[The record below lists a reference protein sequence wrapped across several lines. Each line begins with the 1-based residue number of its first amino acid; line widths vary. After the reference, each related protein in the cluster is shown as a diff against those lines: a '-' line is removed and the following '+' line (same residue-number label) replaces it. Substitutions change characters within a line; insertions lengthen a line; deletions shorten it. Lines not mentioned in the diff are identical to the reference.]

1 VISIVASVFTILELV
16 VRDKWDADAER
27 SIDELGLLVFQAFPI
42 LYYYDIN
49 GSKGKLAVFGGIVI
63 HLAFGTS
70 LFFLSL
76 GLECDTSHFAICA
89 IVTGLFLTGIFF
101 DKIRFYQFL

>member
-1 VISIVASVFTILELV
+1 VGENQEMTWSNFKKYGPIVLSVAASAFTILGLV
-16 VRDKWDADAER
+16 VRDKWDADVER

-49 GSKGKLAVFGGIVI
+49 GSKGKLAVFGGIVF

-76 GLECDTSHFAICA
+76 DWNAIPVTLLFA
-89 IVTGLFLTGIFF
+89 
-101 DKIRFYQFL
+101 Q